1 MKIAVSS
8 TGQDLNALVDARFG
22 RCPYFIIVDPE
33 TMEFETLSN
42 PNLSAM
48 HGAGIQT
55 AQMIAGKG
63 VTIVLTGNCGPNAFQ
78 TLSAVGIKVI
88 VGVTGKVKD
97 ALERYKKGELK
108 PSSQASVPGHFG
120 IGGVGPA
127 AGTTPGMGTF
137 PGRGSGGGMGGGRGA
152 GAGGGMGRGMMGGD
166 FQRAPYGGAS
176 FSSPPPMRK
185 EEELRFLKVQAQSLN
200 KELDKINER
209 IKELEKKKE

>member
-8 TGQDLNALVDARFG
+8 SGQDLNSLVDPRFG
-22 RCPYFIIVDPE
+22 RSPYFLVVDPE

-137 PGRGSGGGMGGGRGA
+137 PGGGRGMGGDRGA
-152 GAGGGMGRGMMGGD
+152 GSSMGRGMMGGG
-166 FQRAPYGGAS
+166 FQRAPYGETS
-176 FSSPPPMRK
+176 FSRPAPVGK
-185 EEELRFLKVQAQSLN
+185 EEELKFLKAQAQAVS
-200 KELDKINER
+200 KELNKINER
-209 IKELEKKKE
+209 IKELEEKKK